1 MDVNYSSSEILKI
14 LNLSRLFKQFEDE
27 QLMELISV
35 SRVESFEKGEKIL
48 AEGSENDKVYI
59 LLEGKIIVYAEDEF
73 ILTLRRQG
81 DIFGEMSV
89 ITKSL
94 TTATVYADSAVHV
107 FSISS
112 SNIYESSGHALR
124 SMIFKIFL
132 DILIEKLTL
141 TTNRVKGFQATSEE
155 LNLKK
160 QELVQKTVILQSVLG
175 SMSDGVVVTDSNG
188 ELLHVN
194 EAFTQMI
201 SRNTVPHSFE
211 DWPGELGLYQPDK
224 KTLYRV
230 AELPMLRLHQKQTVD
245 SVEIFVK
252 NKKLKK
258 GIWLLANG
266 SLLKSEDDSDY
277 EGAVVVFRDYT
288 KKKLEQ
294 EALIKAKEQA
304 EAIAKSK
311 TNFLSVIS
319 HELHTP
325 LNGIIGMTDLL
336 KTTQMTTEQTEYLE
350 TICESSDHLLSMIR
364 NILVFNDLESG
375 NLKLKSDSYLLKPLT
390 DQIIKKYRPIAQQ
403 KDVAFTF
410 TFDEQLTIPL
420 LGDKLLVLQVLE
432 HLVNNAIKFT
442 KQGSVTIDAKS
453 ENFNNQEIHILLTI
467 SDTGIGISDADQEN
481 LFQAFSQVD
490 ISLNRQYEGT
500 GMGLVITKRIVEYI
514 GGNISV
520 ISQEGQGTTFLVR
533 FSQKIPESKSTPS
546 EKEKTL
552 EPRLEDKVHPQ
563 KDTAIIGESP
573 KILVAEDNKVNQKL
587 ISKVL
592 KKLGYEAVI
601 ANNGK
606 EAVDIFEKQA
616 YKIILMDIQM
626 PEMDGLEATQNILKK
641 SSGDSTPK
649 IIALTANVT
658 EGIKEKCLEVGMCD
672 YMSKPLRMD
681 KLSEVLKKHQ

>member
-1 MDVNYSSSEILKI
+1 MEVDLSTSEILKI

-27 QLMELISV
+27 QLMALISV
-35 SRVESFEKGEKIL
+35 SHVESFEKGDKIL
-48 AEGSENDKVYI
+48 AEDCENETVYI
-59 LLEGKIIVYAEDEF
+59 LLKGQIVVYAEDEF

-89 ITKSL
+89 ITKSI
-94 TTATVYADSAVHV
+94 TTATVYADSPVHV
-107 FSISS
+107 FTISS
-112 SNIYESSGHALR
+112 SQIYDSTEHALR

-155 LNLKK
+155 LNIKK

-175 SMSDGVVVTDSNG
+175 SMSDGVVVTDSEG

-194 EAFTQMI
+194 KAFTQMI

-211 DWPGELGLYQPDK
+211 DWPVELGLFKSDK
-224 KTLYRV
+224 KTLYQV
-230 AELPMLRLHQKQTVD
+230 EELPMLRLHRKQTVD

-252 NKKLKK
+252 NKKLKT

-288 KKKLEQ
+288 KKKLEE

-336 KTTQMTTEQTEYLE
+336 KTTQMTREQTEYLE
-350 TICESSDHLLSMIR
+350 TICESSDNLLSIIQ
-364 NILVFNDLESG
+364 NILIFNDLESG

-390 DQIIKKYRPIAQQ
+390 DQIINKYRPIAQQ
-403 KDVAFTF
+403 KNLGFTI
-410 TFDEQLTIPL
+410 TFDDQLTTPL
-420 LGDKLLVLQVLE
+420 LGDKLLILRVFE

-442 KQGSVTIDAKS
+442 QQGSVTIDAKL
-453 ENFNNQEIHILLTI
+453 EKLINQEIHILLTI
-467 SDTGIGISDADQEN
+467 TDTGIGISNADQEN

-490 ISLNRQYEGT
+490 IALNRQYEGT
-500 GMGLVITKRIVEYI
+500 GMGLVITKKIIEHI

-520 ISQEGQGTTFLVR
+520 ISQKGQGTVFLVR
-533 FSQKIPESKSTPS
+533 FSQKIPDLQNTPS
-546 EKEKTL
+546 IKEKTL
-552 EPRLEDKVHPQ
+552 EPRLEEKNHPQ
-563 KDTAIIGESP
+563 KDTSIIEESP

-587 ISKVL
+587 ISKIL

-601 ANNGK
+601 ANNGR

-641 SSGDSTPK
+641 SSGGFTPK
-649 IIALTANVT
+649 IIALTANIT
-658 EGIKEKCLEVGMCD
+658 EGIREKCLEVGMCD

-681 KLSEVLKKHQ
+681 KLLEVLKKHQ